1 MLYTFTG
8 LHLKDIWG
16 FSLISSPCI
25 QQPESTLLWTY
36 FTYICVWTP
45 PPYVISKPLSVRS
58 WIGTKERPP
67 SMINCSKSPG
77 FCIPMVPRLSSQHVT
92 CSQHFF
98 FFSEQ
103 IGGKLVSKHRCF
115 GAALPTLS
123 GTTTNKSSYAWLNES
138 PPHPAPSTITSTT
151 PSPRRWLTFFCWPP
165 LRRVTLPPCNRH
177 KSNVRST
184 TCDTLQR
191 NKQIKVRTA
200 DHFFEVMAF
209 AVVTT
214 SGRANKWTV
223 SQFSL
228 SKPN

>member
-1 MLYTFTG
+1 
-8 LHLKDIWG
+8 
-16 FSLISSPCI
+16 
-25 QQPESTLLWTY
+25 
-36 FTYICVWTP
+36 
-45 PPYVISKPLSVRS
+45 
-58 WIGTKERPP
+58 
-67 SMINCSKSPG
+67 MINCSKSPG
-77 FCIPMVPRLSSQHVT
+77 FCIPMVPGLSSQHVT

-98 FFSEQ
+98 FFFFFEQ

-138 PPHPAPSTITSTT
+138 PPHPAHHYHLHHPL
-151 PSPRRWLTFFCWPP
+151 SPALADIFLLAFPP
-165 LRRVTLPPCNRH
+165 ESLCPPPATD

-184 TCDTLQR
+184 TCDTLHR

-223 SQFSL
+223 SWFSL
-228 SKPN
+228 SKPNLMPFSSSGAIPVTPVSNVI

>member
-1 MLYTFTG
+1 MW
-8 LHLKDIWG
+8 HAHSI
-16 FSLISSPCI
+16 SL
-25 QQPESTLLWTY
+25 
-36 FTYICVWTP
+36 
-45 PPYVISKPLSVRS
+45 
-58 WIGTKERPP
+58 
-67 SMINCSKSPG
+67 
-77 FCIPMVPRLSSQHVT
+77 
-92 CSQHFF
+92 FF
-98 FFSEQ
+98 FEQ

-138 PPHPAPSTITSTT
+138 PPHPAPSLSPP
-151 PSPRRWLTFFCWPP
+151 PSPLPGACWHFSASLPSRES
-165 LRRVTLPPCNRH
+165 LLPPPRHRH

-200 DHFFEVMAF
+200 DCFFEVMAF

-223 SQFSL
+223 SWFSL
-228 SKPN
+228 STQTECLLVQVGQFQWPWCQMLYKGCTLLHLKCQEEAARN